1 MTTEPPSP
9 PADRSRARVL
19 AGAALLAAG
28 AALAYR
34 HSFGVPLVYD
44 DLDAIPGNPSIRH
57 LWPPGGVLLG
67 APGETTVGGR
77 PLANFSLA
85 FNYALGGTAVGG
97 YHVFNLA
104 VHVLAA
110 ATLFGLVRR
119 TLARRSEPG
128 LAAHALPLA
137 LGAALLWVLHPL
149 ATESV
154 TYVVQRVESLM
165 GLWYLLTLYAFAR
178 SLDSPRPAAWRAAA
192 VAACFLGMATKEVM
206 ATAPILVLLYDRTFA
221 AGSFQRAWQ
230 ARRRFYLALASSW
243 ILLGALVIGT
253 GGNRRGA
260 AGFNVGVS
268 VPGYWLAQLEAVAR
282 YLGLALWPRPLVF
295 EYGSFPADR
304 AAVLVPCVLVTA
316 ALVGGTLLALRRR
329 PALGFLGAAFLLVLA
344 PSSVVPVATQT
355 MAEHRMY
362 LPLAAVCVAAVLALH
377 AVAGRA
383 ATAVIALLAVA
394 LGFTT
399 AARNETY
406 RTDLAL
412 WSDTVQ
418 KRPGNANAHNNL
430 GLALFH
436 SGDAKG
442 AIHQYEAALQIAPSY
457 PGVLSN
463 LGNALRQDGQSDR
476 AIDAFTAALR
486 LEPNYAPAGFNLA
499 SALADAGRETEAIA
513 HYEAALQLSPRDPRG
528 HFGLGVALQRAHH
541 PEHAAREFAAAIELD
556 PAMAEARERLG
567 VLLCAAG
574 QGDEGTAQLR
584 EAVRLRPDSAP
595 AHFDLANALVGAR
608 DLPGAESELEAALRL
623 DPGLAPASTNLGI
636 ILFRTG
642 HPAEGLARIEA
653 AIRLRPDL
661 VDAHFARAMALLQSG
676 RRGEAEAEDERIEQL
691 SPGDPR
697 SQHLRDLL
705 QSGR

>member
-1 MTTEPPSP
+1 MTTESPTP
-9 PADRSRARVL
+9 PANRSRAWVL
-19 AGAALLAAG
+19 ASAAVLVAAG
-28 AALAYR
+28 ALAYR

-44 DLDAIPGNPSIRH
+44 DLDAILGNPSIRH
-57 LWPPGGVLLG
+57 LWPPGTVLLG

-77 PLANFSLA
+77 PLANLTLA

-97 YHVFNLA
+97 YHAFNLA
-104 VHVLAA
+104 VHLLAA
-110 ATLFGLVRR
+110 AALFGLVRR
-119 TLARRSEPG
+119 TLARRPEPA
-128 LAAHALPLA
+128 LSAHALPLA

-165 GLWYLLTLYAFAR
+165 GLWYLVTLYAFAR
-178 SLDSPRPAAWRAAA
+178 SLGSPRPAAWRAAA

-206 ATAPILVLLYDRTFA
+206 VTAPLLVLLYDRTFA
-221 AGSFQRAWQ
+221 AGSFRQAW
-230 ARRRFYLALASSW
+230 RERGRFYLALASSW
-243 ILLGALVIGT
+243 ILLGALVMGT
-253 GGNRRGA
+253 GGNRRGS

-268 VPGYWLAQLEAVAR
+268 VPGYWLAQLEAVGR

-304 AAVLVPCVLVTA
+304 AAVLVPCALVTA
-316 ALVGGTLLALRRR
+316 ALVVLTLLALRRR

-383 ATAVIALLAVA
+383 AGAAVGLLAVA
-394 LGFTT
+394 LGFAT
-399 AARNETY
+399 AARNEVY
-406 RTDLAL
+406 RTDLSL

-418 KRPGNANAHNNL
+418 KRPGNANARNNL
-430 GLALFH
+430 GLALFR
-436 SGDAKG
+436 SGDPKG
-442 AIHQYEAALQIAPSY
+442 AIRQYEAALQIAPSY
-457 PGVLSN
+457 PGALSN
-463 LGNALRQDGQSDR
+463 LGNALRQDNQPGR
-476 AIDAFTAALR
+476 AIDAYTAALR
-486 LEPNYAPAGFNLA
+486 LEPNYAPAEFNLA

-513 HYEAALQLSPRDPRG
+513 HYETALQLSPGDPRG
-528 HFGLGVALQRAHH
+528 HFGLAVALQRDHH
-541 PEHAAREFAAAIELD
+541 PEHAEREFAAAVQLD
-556 PAMAEARERLG
+556 PSIAEAHERLG

-574 QGDEGTAQLR
+574 RGDEGIAQLR
-584 EAVRLRPDSAP
+584 EAVRLRPGSAP
-595 AHFDLANALVGAR
+595 AHFDLANALIATR
-608 DLPGAESELEAALRL
+608 DLPGAESELEEALQL

-642 HPAEGLARIEA
+642 HPTEGLARIEA
-653 AIRLRPDL
+653 AIRMRPDL

-676 RRGEAEAEDERIEQL
+676 RRAEAAAEAERIQQL

-697 SQHLRDLL
+697 GPRLLELLR
-705 QSGR
+705 SGP